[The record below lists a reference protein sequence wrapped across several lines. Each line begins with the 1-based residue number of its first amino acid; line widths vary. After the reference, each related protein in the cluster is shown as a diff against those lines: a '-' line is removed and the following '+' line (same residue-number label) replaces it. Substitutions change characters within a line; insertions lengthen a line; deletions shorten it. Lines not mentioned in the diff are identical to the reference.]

1 MYRVWV
7 TALDQHMPSEAC
19 TANFD
24 LEFDIDFPDGA
35 VYLQA
40 HACRSAEEDPEST
53 LTCLMGRCSY
63 KYTPADLQKK
73 IQDRRDRGAVG
84 NLVAEQA
91 RLTNFLAAAQDS
103 GNAEETER

>member
-1 MYRVWV
+1 M
-7 TALDQHMPSEAC
+7 L
-19 TANFD
+19 
-24 LEFDIDFPDGA
+24 
-35 VYLQA
+35 
-40 HACRSAEEDPEST
+40 T
-53 LTCLMGRCSY
+53 LTLALTFLLVLCSY